1 MSQINLKF
9 AELHNSLFLGG
20 KNFGLKLDPGKL
32 SGLKLVYDRP
42 EKELLVYWGDHV
54 GIIPSSNIAAMV
66 EGLPEVKVPQHSHPM
81 VASVAGA
88 QVETPMSH
96 VHAGHGHGK
105 TGIGGKIK

>member
-1 MSQINLKF
+1 MKIDLKF

-32 SGLKLVYDRP
+32 PGLKLEYDRA
-42 EKELLVYWGDHV
+42 EKELLVYWKDHV
-54 GIIPSSNIAAMV
+54 GIVPSSNVATMT
-66 EGLPEVKVPQHSHPM
+66 EGLPEVKVPQQTHPM
-81 VASVAGA
+81 LSRISGA

-105 TGIGGKIK
+105 TGISEKVK